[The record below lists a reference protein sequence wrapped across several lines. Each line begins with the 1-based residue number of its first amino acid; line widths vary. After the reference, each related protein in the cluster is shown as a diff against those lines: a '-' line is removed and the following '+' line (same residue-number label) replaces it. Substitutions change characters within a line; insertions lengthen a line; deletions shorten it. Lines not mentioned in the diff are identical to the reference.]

1 MLRTRKTALL
11 FSEITFKVAF
21 FAIPPLLQRLPPL
34 HITVILI
41 LSEISIVGAVR
52 HDIAISFSSQNVNSL
67 NLTGS
72 KANFDVK
79 ISTIKYLNTDVNVSK
94 SDILSLCFR
103 RSCLA
108 LKINGFL

>member
-21 FAIPPLLQRLPPL
+21 FAIPPLLQRPPPL

-52 HDIAISFSSQNVNSL
+52 HDIDISFSSQNVNSL
-67 NLTGS
+67 NLTGLKS
-72 KANFDVK
+72 NFDLK
-79 ISTIKYLNTDVNVSK
+79 L
-94 SDILSLCFR
+94 LP
-103 RSCLA
+103 
-108 LKINGFL
+108 LKI

>member
-1 MLRTRKTALL
+1 MLLTRKTALL

-21 FAIPPLLQRLPPL
+21 FAIPSLLQRPPPL

-41 LSEISIVGAVR
+41 LSEISIVGAVK

-72 KANFDVK
+72 KANFDIK
-79 ISTIKYLNTDVNVSK
+79 ISTIKNKFKYRCYLHFGYK
-94 SDILSLCFR
+94 ARKF
-103 RSCLA
+103 
-108 LKINGFL
+108 KGG